1 MLKRLLIESEGQT
14 LLEYGLLASLIALV
28 CIAVLSLLGER
39 IRNIFVTVNNSI
51 RTV

>member
-51 RTV
+51 RTA